1 MIFDTYQRM
10 RVYGTSWAGT
20 SHTYSKGWVDFVLV
34 ILHFFGDLAIFL
46 LFCNHQNTKSES
58 RDMEIGVSGPIF
70 THKNIKGSLVQ
81 WNTYNKKLEENI
93 VAILH
98 IYGVRSIFLWLY
110 KTKTSNLIHM
120 KYKLVYLDQYSH
132 RNDQRLYGITI
143 LILHMLGAK
152 HCSKYSYLWS

>member
-81 WNTYNKKLEENI
+81 WNTYKKNWKKILWQFFIFMELDPFFYDYTKPRHQIWFIWNI
-93 VAILH
+93 NWCI
-98 IYGVRSIFLWLY
+98 W
-110 KTKTSNLIHM
+110 TNIHTEM
-120 KYKLVYLDQYSH
+120 IKDSM
-132 RNDQRLYGITI
+132 G
-143 LILHMLGAK
+143 
-152 HCSKYSYLWS
+152 